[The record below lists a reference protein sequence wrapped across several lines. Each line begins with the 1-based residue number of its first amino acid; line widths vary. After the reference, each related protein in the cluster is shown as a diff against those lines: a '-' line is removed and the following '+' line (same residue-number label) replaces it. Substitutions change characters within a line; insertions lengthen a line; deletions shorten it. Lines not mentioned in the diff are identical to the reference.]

1 MRGCI
6 IILGLFVQYSTTEK
20 AARDTH
26 ENLRVGSQ
34 TKTRTVTGAGASFPV
49 AVYEVWLAAASAA
62 NKGHVTYTYEA
73 IGSGKGKAG
82 LLAGTSDFAGS
93 DSRLSPDEQ
102 KRCPECW
109 FVPSLAGAVAV
120 VFNLPDF
127 EGPLQV
133 PRSILADIF
142 QGKIDRWSALAQW
155 NPGLAGLRERI
166 RVYVRAD
173 KSGTTEVF
181 TSALASF
188 SSSFEQ
194 RIGPSNLPA
203 WPNIVTKSAGT
214 SRLARQVLLTEYSIG
229 YMSIADAKKW
239 ELPYAKIQNKGQ
251 AFTEPSTLAVQEA
264 LEAAMSDDMP
274 ASRLL
279 YQDIVD
285 PDPAAGG
292 ALQSAYPIAGLTY
305 LVFNPAA
312 LDCETLLNVLF
323 LVYWALTDSQAAK
336 MAEERHFASI
346 PEALGVVIT
355 QRLGEI
361 KCNGKNLLQQVRFNV
376 DKALVVFDSRVDS
389 RVQKSAGVAR
399 SP

>member
-1 MRGCI
+1 MTSLKGPTGRMRGLI
-6 IILGLFVQYSTTEK
+6 IILGLFVQCSTAEEAGQGIRILSK
-20 AARDTH
+20 
-26 ENLRVGSQ
+26 
-34 TKTRTVTGAGASFPV
+34 TKTRTITGAGASFPS
-49 AVYEVWLAAASAA
+49 AVYEVWLAAATAA
-62 NKGHVTYTYEA
+62 QKEDVVYTYEA

-82 LLAGTSDFAGS
+82 LLAGISDFAGS

-102 KRCPECW
+102 KSCPECW

-127 EGPLQV
+127 EGPLQI
-133 PRSILADIF
+133 PRSVLADIF
-142 QGKIDRWSALAQW
+142 QGKIYRWSELAQW
-155 NPGLAGLRERI
+155 NSGLAGLQERI
-166 RVYVRAD
+166 RVSVRAD

-188 SSSFEQ
+188 SASFQQTVGSSSL
-194 RIGPSNLPA
+194 PS
-203 WPNIVTKSAGT
+203 WPSIVTKSDGT
-214 SRLARQVLLTEYSIG
+214 SRLARQVLLTEHSIG
-229 YMSIADAKKW
+229 YMSIGDAKKW

-251 AFTEPSTLAVQEA
+251 VFTEPSTLAVQKA
-264 LEAAMSDDMP
+264 LEASMLDGMP

-285 PDPAAGG
+285 PDPAAEG

-323 LVYWALTDSQAAK
+323 LIYWALTDSQAAQ

-346 PEALGVVIT
+346 PDSLAAAIT
-355 QRLGEI
+355 QRLGQI
-361 KCNGKNLLQQVRFNV
+361 KCNGKDLLQV
-376 DKALVVFDSRVDS
+376 
-389 RVQKSAGVAR
+389 
-399 SP
+399 